1 MSTFPTH
8 LLHERRVLVCVGAGG
23 VGKTTTSAALGV
35 AAARAGRRALL
46 LTIDPANRLADA
58 LGLPPLS
65 GVATAVPLSPLGETA
80 AGTLTAMRLDAR
92 ATFDGLVRRLAPSPA
107 VANAILANRLYVN
120 IAGNLSAS
128 ESYMAVE
135 KLYELA
141 TAEGADLI
149 ILDTPPTEHA
159 LDFLDAPRRILDVLN
174 SRVLGILQNP
184 ATILTS
190 AGSRLSQVLLGP
202 ILRALE
208 QFTGL
213 TLLRDVAEFVRAF
226 DGMVDGLRERAAA
239 VQRLLRDPATAFVLV
254 TAPSTL
260 AVQRTEAFY
269 QALEDARVPCAGLIV
284 NRVLPREIFGTPVRA
299 PVDGAGM
306 APPLAGK
313 LAQAY
318 GDLHALALAEYQVI
332 DRLRSRLA
340 LGDRLVEIPAFS
352 SDVASLRDVV
362 RMADLLTRETTPA
375 AAAPEPRGV
384 GRL

>member
-1 MSTFPTH
+1 MSGFPTR
-8 LLHERRVLVCVGAGG
+8 LLRERRVLVCVGAGG

-35 AAARAGRRALL
+35 AAARSGRRVLL

-65 GVATAVPLSPLGETA
+65 GVATPVPLATPDEA
-80 AGTLTAMRLDAR
+80 AGSLTAMRLDAR

-107 VANAILANRLYVN
+107 VASAILANRLYVN
-120 IAGNLSAS
+120 IAGNLAAS

-159 LDFLDAPRRILDVLN
+159 LDFLDAPQRILDVLN

-190 AGSRLSQVLLGP
+190 AGSRLSQMLLGP
-202 ILRALE
+202 ILRTLE

-213 TLLRDVAEFVRAF
+213 TLLSDVADFVRAF
-226 DGMVDGLRERAAA
+226 DGMIDGLRERAAA
-239 VQRLLRDPATAFVLV
+239 VQRLLRDPMTAFLLI
-254 TAPSTL
+254 TAPNTL

-269 QALEDARVPCAGLIV
+269 QALADARVPCAGLIV
-284 NRVLPREIFGTPVRA
+284 NRVLPREIFGTAARA
-299 PVDGAGM
+299 PVDGAGL

-318 GDLHALALAEYQVI
+318 EDMQALALAEYHVV
-332 DRLRSRLA
+332 DRLRARLT

-352 SDVASLRDVV
+352 GDVASLRDVA
-362 RMADLLTRETTPA
+362 RMAELLTRDATPA
-375 AAAPEPRGV
+375 AATPEPRGV
-384 GRL
+384 GRP

>member
-1 MSTFPTH
+1 MSAFPTH
-8 LLHERRVLVCVGAGG
+8 LLRERRVLVCVGAGG

-35 AAARAGRRALL
+35 AAARAGRRVLL

-65 GVATAVPLSPLGETA
+65 GAATPVPLASLGENGT
-80 AGTLTAMRLDAR
+80 GTLTAMRLDAR
-92 ATFDGLVRRLAPSPA
+92 ATFDALVRRLAPSPA
-107 VANAILANRLYVN
+107 VASAILGNRLYVN
-120 IAGNLSAS
+120 IAGNLAAS

-184 ATILTS
+184 ATILTG
-190 AGSRLSQVLLGP
+190 AGSRLSQMLLGT
-202 ILRALE
+202 ILRTLE

-213 TLLRDVAEFVRAF
+213 TLLRDLAEFVRAF
-226 DGMVDGLRERAAA
+226 DGMIDGLRERAGA
-239 VQRLLRDPATAFVLV
+239 VERLLRDPGTAFLLI

-269 QALEDARVPCAGLIV
+269 RALVEARVPCAGLIV
-284 NRVLPREIFGTPVRA
+284 NRVLPREIFGTSA
-299 PVDGAGM
+299 PAPIDGAGM

-313 LAQAY
+313 LAQAFE
-318 GDLHALALAEYQVI
+318 DLQALALSEYQVVE
-332 DRLRSRLA
+332 RLRSRLA
-340 LGDRLVEIPAFS
+340 LGERLAEIPAFS
-352 SDVASLRDVV
+352 GDVASLRDVA
-362 RMADLLTRETTPA
+362 RMADLLTGNRPRTP
-375 AAAPEPRGV
+375 EKT
-384 GRL
+384 